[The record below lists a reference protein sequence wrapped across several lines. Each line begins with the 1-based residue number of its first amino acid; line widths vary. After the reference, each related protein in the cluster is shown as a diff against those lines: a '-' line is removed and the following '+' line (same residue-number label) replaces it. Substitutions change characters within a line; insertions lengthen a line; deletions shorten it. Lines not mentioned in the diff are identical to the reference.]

1 MNFPLRLQG
10 LLAALAFA
18 VTPVSAA
25 VITVGETGAA
35 CDATTLEDAITQAGQ
50 VGGHDEIRV
59 TRDVVGGS
67 WHANLVVDAPDFDL
81 IGGFETCD
89 ASEPQG
95 RTSIVARPGATGP
108 VLSLRDAG
116 DVGLVHLDVS
126 GGISGEKDNGA
137 GIEYVGGGL
146 LVLED
151 VSVTGNGSSIA
162 NTARAAVAVTGTGGA
177 ATLRFKDRVS
187 VSDNAVSGI
196 HLQGDVRF
204 ESLGHDVEISR
215 NQGYGLHVDSP
226 SSFDLGGNGKMFAGN
241 ANAGIF
247 VVSAFTADATP
258 RVSKLYSIDATDPV
272 RVHANGRG
280 AIVMSGNG
288 AGRNPH
294 RLCTKNVS
302 ITGHDAAGGLGG
314 VGLVDID
321 GASVELSMNAGC
333 DFPPEADIE
342 CDAIDCRLF
351 GDNHRA
357 ENGAL
362 VLAHNAAKVSIDR
375 AAFLDNSASSIAV
388 ANVGSS
394 ASASSLRLSSSL
406 IARNVLGTQV
416 LGAYNGAAVQAIGL
430 TVVDNEGL
438 FARSLFAADAGS
450 LDVRDSIIDQPQP
463 LLAVDGDPA
472 TARLTRLLARN
483 ADGMHDGD
491 TVMLGQP
498 IYAQGSYRQAPDSP
512 GIDRAPGLGG
522 HDAGDGVRDLD
533 TIEIPDADGPRDLGA
548 YELQVRSLDYV
559 FADDFEEHALAARSA
574 DVSK

>member
-1 MNFPLRLQG
+1 MNSPLRLSG
-10 LLAALAFA
+10 LLLAALAFA
-18 VTPVSAA
+18 VTPASAV
-25 VITVGETGAA
+25 VITVGETGTA
-35 CDATTLEDAITQAGQ
+35 CDATTLEDAIAQAGQ
-50 VGGHDEIRV
+50 IGGHDEIRV
-59 TRDVVGGS
+59 TRDVAGGA
-67 WHANLVVDAPDFDL
+67 WLVNLVVDAPDFDL
-81 IGGFETCD
+81 IGGFQTCD

-116 DVGLVHLDVS
+116 DVGLIHLDVS

-137 GIEYVGGGL
+137 GIEYVGGSL
-146 LVLED
+146 LALED

-162 NTARAAVAVTGTGGA
+162 NTARAAVAVTGAGGTA
-177 ATLRFKDRVS
+177 ILRFKDRVS
-187 VSDNAVSGI
+187 ISDNATSGI
-196 HLQGDVRF
+196 HLQGEVRF
-204 ESLGHDVEISR
+204 ESLGRDVEISR
-215 NQGYGLHVDSP
+215 NQGYGLQVDSP

-241 ANAGIF
+241 AYGGIL

-272 RVHANGRG
+272 RLHANGRG

-288 AGRNPH
+288 SGRNPH
-294 RLCTKNVS
+294 QLCTKNVS
-302 ITGHDAAGGLGG
+302 VTGHDAASGLGG

-321 GASVELSMNAGC
+321 GASVELSMNGGC

-351 GDNHRA
+351 GDNRRA

-362 VLAHNAAKVSIDR
+362 VLVHNAAKISIDR
-375 AAFLDNSASSIAV
+375 AAFLHNSAGSIAL
-388 ANVGSS
+388 ANVGTA

-406 IARNVLGTQV
+406 IAGNVLGTQAI
-416 LGAYNGAAVQAIGL
+416 GAYNGAAVQAIGL

-463 LLAVDGDPA
+463 LLGVEGDPA

-483 ADGMHDGD
+483 AVGTHDGD
-491 TVMLGQP
+491 TMMLGQP
-498 IYAQGSYRQAPDSP
+498 IYAQGSYRQAPYSP
-512 GIDRAPGLGG
+512 GIDRAPGTGG
-522 HDAGDGVRDLD
+522 RDAGDGARDVD
-533 TIEIPDADGPRDLGA
+533 TIEIPDGDGPRDLGA
-548 YELQVRSLDYV
+548 YELQVFSLDYV
-559 FADDFEEHALAARSA
+559 FADGFEEPASVRRGAL
-574 DVSK
+574 